1 MSVQRRRKYDPEFKK
16 HALLLSAEL
25 GWSVKE
31 VAENLGVSCDLIY
44 RWRRQMHNRG
54 ELAFPGHGNMALTE

>member
-31 VAENLGVSCDLIY
+31 VAENLGVSNDGSVVTFDTTYIHCEKVIS
-44 RWRRQMHNRG
+44 R
-54 ELAFPGHGNMALTE
+54 AFST